1 MLSLIQERPDVK
13 NIGKALK
20 ISVLDIDG
28 RGKILYNYLASNI
41 WIYYAGVAQL
51 VEQLIRNQQ
60 VVGSSPISSSIK
72 TAWESCFSLIPAV
85 IFYSFLF
92 DYFCHGTC
100 LVRLRRFFFSQ
111 KITVGSSA
119 RL

>member
-60 VVGSSPISSSIK
+60 VVGSSPISSSK
-72 TAWESCFSLIPAV
+72 KNRVGKLFFAYPRG
-85 IFYSFLF
+85 YFLF
-92 DYFCHGTC
+92 
-100 LVRLRRFFFSQ
+100 FS
-111 KITVGSSA
+111 I
-119 RL
+119 

>member
-60 VVGSSPISSSIK
+60 VVGSSPISSSK
-72 TAWESCFSLIPAV
+72 T
-85 IFYSFLF
+85 
-92 DYFCHGTC
+92 HGF
-100 LVRLRRFFFSQ
+100 LRRVFFY
-111 KITVGSSA
+111 TVMYYP
-119 RL
+119 RLDENPCAPNFVGNL